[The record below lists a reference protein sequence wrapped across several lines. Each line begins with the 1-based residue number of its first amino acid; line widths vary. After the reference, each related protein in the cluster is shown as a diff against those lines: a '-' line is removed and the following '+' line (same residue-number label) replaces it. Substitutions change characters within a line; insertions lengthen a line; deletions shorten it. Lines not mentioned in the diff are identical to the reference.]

1 MHFILILQSFRD
13 FCLPI
18 LFLIFHRKGTIIVP
32 KEDDMNVGIVRD
44 EIFLEHIT
52 DDYHPENP
60 NRLKYIYAMLNSIDK
75 DGVIYA
81 APRVATHEEIA
92 LIHDPAYI
100 SSIAAT
106 DGKMQRRLDP
116 DTVTSPKS
124 YEAACLAAGGVLQL
138 ADMLF
143 AGEIQ
148 NGFALVR
155 PPGHHAE
162 RNKAMGFCLFNN
174 IAIGARYLEKKYG
187 LKRIAIV
194 DFDLHHGNGTQH
206 SFYEDS
212 SILYFSTH
220 QYPYYPGTGWYNETG
235 EGNGKGYTI
244 NIPLSYGMGDDDYEY
259 AFREV
264 LIPITEQYKP
274 EAVLVSAGFD
284 SYYND
289 PLGGMAVTEGGFAT
303 MTRILT
309 EIADKH
315 CNGKVLCS
323 LEGGYDLNGLTT
335 SVKAVTMELK
345 GTPMYTPD
353 KQINPSNEIKEI
365 IGKVKQV
372 LKSFWGDF

>member
-1 MHFILILQSFRD
+1 
-13 FCLPI
+13 
-18 LFLIFHRKGTIIVP
+18 LIFHGKGTILLA
-32 KEDDMNVGIVRD
+32 KEGIMNVGIVRD

-60 NRLKYIYAMLNSIDK
+60 NRLKYVYSMLNSIDK
-75 DGVIYA
+75 EGITYTP
-81 APRVATHEEIA
+81 PRVATHDEIA

-100 SSIAAT
+100 ASIAAT
-106 DGKMQRRLDP
+106 EGKMQRRLDP

-124 YEAACLAAGGVLQL
+124 YEAACMASGGVLQL
-138 ADMLF
+138 ADMLISS
-143 AGEIQ
+143 EIK

-162 RNKAMGFCLFNN
+162 KNKAMGFCLFNN
-174 IAIGARYLEKKYG
+174 IAIGARYLEKKHG
-187 LKRIAIV
+187 LNRILIV

-264 LIPITEQYKP
+264 LVPIADRYKP

-284 SYYND
+284 SYHND

-303 MTRILT
+303 MTRILL
-309 EIADKH
+309 EVAKKH
-315 CNGKVLCS
+315 CNGKVLCA
-323 LEGGYDLNGLTT
+323 LEGGYDLSGLTT

-345 GTPMYTPD
+345 GTPIYTPD
-353 KQINPSNEIKEI
+353 KDTSPSNEMKETL
-365 IGKVKQV
+365 GKVKQV
-372 LKSFWGDF
+372 LQPFWGEF